1 MMSARDQQTERL
13 GARRPER
20 ARLLRTG
27 SMRVAQHG
35 ARRDVQPR
43 LLISGNQRQSEAIR
57 GPLVA
62 ISGHQRAIRGPSE
75 AISGNRW

>member
-13 GARRPER
+13 CARRPER

-43 LLISGNQRQSEAIR
+43 LLISGNQW
-57 GPLVA
+57 
-62 ISGHQRAIRGPSE
+62 PSE
-75 AISGNRW
+75 AISGN

>member
-1 MMSARDQQTERL
+1 MSARDEQTERL

-43 LLISGNQRQSEAIR
+43 LLISGNQWPS
-57 GPLVA
+57 VA
-62 ISGHQRAIRGPSE
+62 ISG
-75 AISGNRW
+75 N